1 MPADAPRWLLLLLLA
16 LVSPQ
21 SSPSEQVRAKPRLN
35 GTFVA
40 LGNETALW
48 PEGRWLLEFEA
59 MATVGISF
67 VIVHASAHG
76 TSDSSSE
83 CPSGTYDAYFPV
95 TESQQPLL
103 GTQQGSAATLPC
115 FKQTGATVVGGTL
128 GAIARAARS
137 AGLQLHLGL
146 AYPFTHLW
154 MYTDAS
160 RRAHLAQ
167 TQQSVAR
174 HLHRLYSDT
183 VTIAGYYTALEE
195 S

>member
-1 MPADAPRWLLLLLLA
+1 MPAVALAAQRYASLSYVPQIPERTSRHIGDAGWYLEKLPA
-16 LVSPQ
+16 SM

-95 TESQQPLL
+95 TESL
-103 GTQQGSAATLPC
+103 GVSHA
-115 FKQTGATVVGGTL
+115 
-128 GAIARAARS
+128 
-137 AGLQLHLGL
+137 LHG
-146 AYPFTHLW
+146 
-154 MYTDAS
+154 
-160 RRAHLAQ
+160 
-167 TQQSVAR
+167 
-174 HLHRLYSDT
+174 
-183 VTIAGYYTALEE
+183 
-195 S
+195 